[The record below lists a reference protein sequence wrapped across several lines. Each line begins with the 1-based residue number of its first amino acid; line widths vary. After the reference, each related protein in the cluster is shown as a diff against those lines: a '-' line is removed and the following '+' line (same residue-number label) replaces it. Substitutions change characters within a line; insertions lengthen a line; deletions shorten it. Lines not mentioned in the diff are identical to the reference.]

1 MAADHNTKVR
11 IHPAAIA
18 TIIDAH
24 ERRGSEKAKKNQGSV
39 LGTLLGTYDSNVITV
54 DQCFVVAIDTY
65 IHETNGSTICS
76 IEKTHQ
82 AQMVGLAQAA
92 TPGTVVVGWF
102 STADEPNHFNEID
115 NLMLEYYSK
124 EAQKPQS
131 VDGVALQPKKL
142 QIIKPIFVR
151 TNIQKLRC
159 SVKEN
164 TLQEFPISAYLPEAF
179 NMTQEEDLDNPKELM
194 WKADVIWTE
203 LAVSIGCGAAERTAL
218 QMLNKTTLP
227 DALKPEK
234 PALKVEAIGS
244 NLDPLD
250 EMTSDIVAKIAT
262 VSKYV
267 KECIET
273 DNMDANTG
281 RMLYEIFH
289 SVPGLD
295 SETMEKMLN
304 SELTDLLMVQY
315 LSQLA
320 SCQLAIND
328 KLKQAFA
335 QTPQNFD
342 LGEHTI

>member
-11 IHPAAIA
+11 IHPAAMA

-24 ERRGSEKAKKNQGSV
+24 ERRGSEKAKKNHGSV

-65 IHETNGSTICS
+65 THEENGSTICS

-124 EAQKPQS
+124 DAQKPQAAE
-131 VDGVALQPKKL
+131 GVILQPKKHH
-142 QIIKPIFVR
+142 IIKPVFVR
-151 TNIQKLRC
+151 VNIQKLRC

-164 TLQEFPISAYLPEAF
+164 MLQDFPISAYLPEPF
-179 NMTQEEDLDNPKELM
+179 NLTQEEDADNPKELT

-203 LAVSIGCGAAERTAL
+203 LSVSIGCGAAERTAL

-227 DALKPEK
+227 DEQKPDK
-234 PALKVEAIGS
+234 PSLKVEAIGS
-244 NLDPLD
+244 NLDPLE
-250 EMTSDIVAKIAT
+250 EMTTDIIEKIGT
-262 VSKYV
+262 VSKFV
-267 KECIET
+267 KNCIET

-281 RMLYEIFH
+281 RILYEIFH

-295 SETMEKMLN
+295 SETMDKLLN
-304 SELTDLLMVQY
+304 QELTDLLMVQY

-335 QTPQNFD
+335 QTPQTFD
-342 LGEHTI
+342 LGEHKR